1 MRKTKKQR
9 QEARD
14 SRERTRFYRVIYVLF
29 AWLIGLLFRIR
40 VVGREN
46 LPEDG
51 GYVVCA
57 NHNSALDPI
66 FLCYA
71 FRNRQM
77 RLMAKK
83 ELFSIPLLGWL
94 IKGLGA
100 FPVDRKNNDVGAIRH
115 GVELVKKG
123 RCLCI
128 FPQGHRNPGVDPRT
142 TKVKNG
148 AAMIAVKGGA
158 DFLPIYILCKN
169 NRPGL
174 FRKTTVIIGE
184 PLRLSELGY
193 DPEASGEYAR
203 ISGILF
209 DRICGIGEKA
219 RAEGVGA
226 CK

>member
-14 SRERTRFYRVIYVLF
+14 SRERTRFYGVIYFLF
-29 AWLIGLLFRIR
+29 AWLFKLLFRIR
-40 VVGREN
+40 VVGSEN
-46 LPEDG
+46 EPDEG
-51 GYVVCA
+51 GYLVCA

-71 FRNRQM
+71 FRKRQM

-83 ELFSIPLLGWL
+83 ELFSIPILGWL

-115 GVELVKKG
+115 SVELVKKG

-148 AAMIAVKGGA
+148 AAMIAVRAEA
-158 DFLPIYILCKN
+158 DILPIYILCKN
-169 NRPGL
+169 NRPRL
-174 FRKTTVIIGE
+174 FRKTTVIIGK
-184 PLRLSELGY
+184 PIALSSLEY
-193 DPEASGEYAR
+193 DAEASGEYTR
-203 ISGILF
+203 MSNLIF
-209 DRICGIGEKA
+209 DRICTLGEQ
-219 RAEGVGA
+219 AEGAGA